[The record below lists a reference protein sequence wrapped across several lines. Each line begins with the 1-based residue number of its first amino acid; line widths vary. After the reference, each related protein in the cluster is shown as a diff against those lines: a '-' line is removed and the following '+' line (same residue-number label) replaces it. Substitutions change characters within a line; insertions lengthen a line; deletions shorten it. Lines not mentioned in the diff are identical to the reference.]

1 MALFDKK
8 GKKLSLDE
16 ILKGIEYLS
25 DDDKAKVKAKME
37 DLYKAEDERE
47 IDKIE
52 EGKADDKDVADDK
65 AEDVK
70 EESEEIGKDVD
81 EVEEE
86 IETDD
91 KAEGVETEEVAEET
105 EEPKAEEI
113 AETEEVEPVEE
124 FADDKTEEQEDV
136 GERLAA
142 RVAEIEKYISELE
155 PLVELMK
162 EFTNKQAKK
171 FGYEGKIPGV
181 RKSFDEMSTEE
192 LSRSITS
199 EI

>member
-25 DDDKAKVKAKME
+25 DDEKAKVKAKME

-52 EGKADDKDVADDK
+52 EDKADDKDVAEDK

-70 EESEEIGKDVD
+70 AESEEIGKDVD
-81 EVEEE
+81 TVEKEVEEHE
-86 IETDD
+86 DHEEKETVEEEAEEH
-91 KAEGVETEEVAEET
+91 AEGEDVDAKV
-105 EEPKAEEI
+105 
-113 AETEEVEPVEE
+113 EVEPIEE
-124 FADDKTEEQEDV
+124 FADGKADEQEDV
-136 GERLAA
+136 GERLVA
-142 RVAEIEKYISELE
+142 RVAELEKFVEELA

-162 EFTNKQAKK
+162 DYTEKQAKK
-171 FGYEGKIPGV
+171 FGYEGKVPGL
-181 RKSFDEMSTEE
+181 KKGFDEMTTEE
-192 LSRSITS
+192 LSKSIRS